1 MNEQFSKAIDYA
13 FSPEGPLCK
22 KIEGFKRRESQLQ
35 FARAVGE
42 AIDHQSVAVVE
53 AGTGTGKTFA
63 YLVPAILSRSKTI
76 VSTASK
82 TLQDQLYTKDVGRI
96 CSALAIDADVAVLKG
111 RSNYICKERLQ
122 RLVDNGLLPEADSF
136 KRLKKILDFAR
147 VSTSGDKNEIAGI
160 PEKDPLWPWVTST
173 KDNCLGKTKCPHYDD
188 CFLNRA
194 RARAREADI
203 VIVNHHLFM
212 ADLSLKDDTMAELL
226 PDADLIIL
234 DEAHKLPDIGIDY
247 FSDIFSLRELQDF
260 SEEGRLI
267 GKAYAAGVARWDD
280 LFFEIK
286 RAALNVHQTIH
297 RGLGIELETEVEIA
311 SIEAFSETIKEP
323 LDKLS
328 EAVQAVLT
336 AFKSVSVAND
346 DCELFADRAAELS
359 KRLDDWRIT
368 LANPQAVKT
377 VGGVPSVLW
386 MRLTE
391 QNILFSNTP
400 LSLAEPFAKARA
412 KMKNAWVLT
421 SATISTRKDDLTPDF
436 SYFLGEL
443 GLSSE
448 TATYT
453 WESPF
458 NFAYQARFYLP
469 KGLPGVFDDNFS
481 HELVEATWPLLQKTQ
496 GRAFFLC
503 TSFRSMEA
511 IANELRLRMGANFTL
526 CVQGEAPK
534 SELLERFK
542 SSPNAVLVGSMS
554 FWEGVDMKGD
564 ALQLVV
570 IDKMPFAQFDT
581 PVARAKKEW
590 ITQQGKNPF
599 MNYQLPE
606 MITTLRQGVGRLI
619 RSENDFGVIVFG
631 DNRLLQK
638 RYGRVVLESL
648 PAMIRT
654 QEFARVYSF
663 LDNPDE
669 AY

>member
-1 MNEQFSKAIDYA
+1 MPYCSCLTVSEI
-13 FSPEGPLCK
+13 
-22 KIEGFKRRESQLQ
+22 LQ
-35 FARAVGE
+35 
-42 AIDHQSVAVVE
+42 
-53 AGTGTGKTFA
+53 
-63 YLVPAILSRSKTI
+63 
-76 VSTASK
+76 
-82 TLQDQLYTKDVGRI
+82 
-96 CSALAIDADVAVLKG
+96 
-111 RSNYICKERLQ
+111 ERLHHSEHEISHAESDYYVECLGQ
-122 RLVDNGLLPEADSF
+122 EEHSERFPVLFPENLPEA
-136 KRLKKILDFAR
+136 
-147 VSTSGDKNEIAGI
+147 
-160 PEKDPLWPWVTST
+160 
-173 KDNCLGKTKCPHYDD
+173 
-188 CFLNRA
+188 CFQA
-194 RARAREADI
+194 
-203 VIVNHHLFM
+203 
-212 ADLSLKDDTMAELL
+212 
-226 PDADLIIL
+226 DAD
-234 DEAHKLPDIGIDY
+234 E
-247 FSDIFSLRELQDF
+247 S
-260 SEEGRLI
+260 
-267 GKAYAAGVARWDD
+267 YAEQGV
-280 LFFEIK
+280 
-286 RAALNVHQTIH
+286 
-297 RGLGIELETEVEIA
+297 LE
-311 SIEAFSETIKEP
+311 SF
-323 LDKLS
+323 
-328 EAVQAVLT
+328 
-336 AFKSVSVAND
+336 
-346 DCELFADRAAELS
+346 R
-359 KRLDDWRIT
+359 
-368 LANPQAVKT
+368 
-377 VGGVPSVLW
+377 
-386 MRLTE
+386 
-391 QNILFSNTP
+391 
-400 LSLAEPFAKARA
+400 
-412 KMKNAWVLT
+412 
-421 SATISTRKDDLTPDF
+421 DF

-443 GLSSE
+443 GLSSD

-581 PVARAKKEW
+581 PVARAKKDW